1 MFFFFSYFGSM
12 QRIITLAQFLF
23 FSFILNAQAEITF
36 ENPIMY
42 IDMINYGSA
51 NEFTFKYKNTGN
63 KPLLV
68 SHAQTSGG
76 GLMWWRDAKKQ
87 DSIMPGEFGY
97 IRFKYDT
104 KRLGTIWKTG
114 SVYSNAKNG
123 VATIT
128 LRGFIKP
135 VPIAHAPETSHHFG
149 SVNAGSK
156 LHYEFEL
163 INKGAAP
170 LIISKIS
177 YLKGCTASFSTEK
190 IENFEKSILTMEV
203 ETKDRTKHI
212 NEKFMVY
219 TNADSLPIVFS
230 LKAEVKYSPL
240 KIDTAYFN
248 DLLRKDYFMM
258 KIENKSK
265 DTLAIYSAYFVPT
278 KSTEAEIQFQIL
290 DSSFL
295 IPPFTKREILIKASI
310 PDSFIYGFEKTIG
323 LRTINTRTNENF
335 WNNMNLQF

>member
-1 MFFFFSYFGSM
+1 ML
-12 QRIITLAQFLF
+12 RIITLAKFLF
-23 FSFILNAQAEITF
+23 FSFMVNAQAEITF

-42 IDMINYGSA
+42 IDTINYGSA

-68 SHAQTSGG
+68 SLAQTSGG
-76 GLMWWRDAKKQ
+76 GLIWWSDDKKQ
-87 DSIMPGEFGY
+87 DSIMPGECGY

-104 KRLGTIWKTG
+104 KRVGTIWK
-114 SVYSNAKNG
+114 SAYVYSNAKNG

-135 VPIAHAPETSHHFG
+135 VPIAHTPETSHHFG

-163 INKGAAP
+163 INKGPAP
-170 LIISKIS
+170 LVISKIS
-177 YLKGCTASFSTEK
+177 YSKGCTAYFSSEK

-203 ETKDRTKHI
+203 ATKDKTKQI
-212 NEKFMVY
+212 DEKFMVY
-219 TNADSLPIVFS
+219 TNADSLPLVFS

-248 DLLRKDYFMM
+248 DRLRKDYFMM
-258 KIENKSK
+258 QVENKSK
-265 DTLAIYSAYFVPT
+265 DTLEIYSAYFFPT
-278 KSTEAEIQFQIL
+278 KNAEAQIQFRIL

-295 IPPFTKREILIKASI
+295 ILPFTKREILIKASI
-310 PDSFIYGFEKTIG
+310 PNSFIYGFDQTIG
-323 LRTINTRTNENF
+323 LRTINKRTNENF
-335 WNNMNLQF
+335 WNNISLQF